1 MHENV
6 QRYFTSESVT
16 EGHPDK
22 LCDLVSDA
30 ILDAYLI
37 EDPYAKC
44 AIECLATGN
53 TLIIA
58 GEVASEAEVNIEE
71 AARQTIREIGYTDSS
86 SGFSDQCEIQLRVQK
101 QSSELNTNASKAR
114 PGAGDQGLM
123 FGYACDQTD
132 EYMPVPIYLA
142 QRLARQLALLRKS
155 DTVPGLRPDGK
166 TQVTMC
172 CGDNG
177 LCIKNV
183 VIATQ
188 HSPEVSTQEVRK
200 TLWPEMIKVI
210 PAEFIK
216 TEFPVF
222 INAAG
227 DFITGG
233 PAADTGLTGRK
244 IIVDTYG
251 GWARHGGGA
260 FSGKDGTKVDRSGSY
275 MARYIAKNVVAS
287 GMAKECEI
295 QLAFVIGEE
304 KPISVRVDTFGTGI
318 DPDVEIES
326 YINERF
332 DLSVYGIIEQ
342 LQLRRP
348 VYKQVAAYGHFGRND
363 LNLSW
368 ERIIKID

>member
-1 MHENV
+1 MNQTV
-6 QRYFTSESVT
+6 QKFFTSESVT

-22 LCDLVSDA
+22 LCDQVSDA

-44 AIECLATGN
+44 AIECMATGN

-58 GEVASEAEVNIEE
+58 GEVASEAVVNVEEE
-71 AARQTIREIGYTDSS
+71 ARKTIRKIGYTDSS
-86 SGFSDQCEIQLRVQK
+86 SGFSDQCEIQLRLQK
-101 QSSELNTNASKAR
+101 QSRELNTNASRER
-114 PGAGDQGLM
+114 PGAGDQGMM
-123 FGYACDQTD
+123 FGYACDHTD

-142 QRLARQLALLRKS
+142 QRLARQLTLLRKTGS
-155 DTVPGLRPDGK
+155 VPGLQPDGK

-172 CGDNG
+172 YSKDGFY
-177 LCIKNV
+177 IKNV

-188 HSPEVSTQEVRK
+188 HSPEASTQEISK
-200 TLWPEMIKVI
+200 ILWPKMIQVI
-210 PAEFIK
+210 PAEFLNA
-216 TEFPVF
+216 EFPVF

-260 FSGKDGTKVDRSGSY
+260 FSGKDSTKVDRSGSY
-275 MARYIAKNVVAS
+275 MARFIAKNVVAS
-287 GMAKECEI
+287 LMAKECEI

-304 KPISVRVDTFGTGI
+304 KPISVRVDTFGSGTL
-318 DPDVEIES
+318 PDAEIES
-326 YINERF
+326 YIDEKF
-332 DLSVYGIIEQ
+332 DMSVYGIIEQ

-348 VYKQVAAYGHFGRND
+348 VYKQVASYGHFGRSD

-368 ERIIKID
+368 EKIIKID

>member
-1 MHENV
+1 MKK
-6 QRYFTSESVT
+6 YFTSESVT

-22 LCDLVSDA
+22 LCDLISDA
-30 ILDAYLI
+30 ILDGYLTQ
-37 EDPYAKC
+37 DPYSKC

-53 TLIIA
+53 ILIVA
-58 GEVASEAEVNIEE
+58 GEVTSDAVIDIKKV
-71 AARQTIREIGYTDSS
+71 ARKTILEIGYTDSS
-86 SGFSDQCEIQLRVQK
+86 SGFSDQCDIQLRVQR
-101 QSSELNTNASKAR
+101 QSPELNTNASQER

-123 FGYACDQTD
+123 FGYACDHTD
-132 EYMPVPIYLA
+132 EYLPVPIYLA
-142 QRLARQLALLRKS
+142 QSLARKLTLLRK
-155 DTVPGLRPDGK
+155 TNAVPGLRPDGK

-172 CGDNG
+172 YGDDEPY
-177 LCIKNV
+177 ISNV

-188 HSPEVSTQEVRK
+188 HSPETSTQEFK
-200 TLWPEMIKVI
+200 DFLWQQMMQVI
-210 PAEFIK
+210 PTKFIK
-216 TEFPVF
+216 DKFPVF

-260 FSGKDGTKVDRSGSY
+260 FSGKDCTKVDRSGSY
-275 MARYIAKNVVAS
+275 MARHIAKNVVAA

-304 KPISVRVDTFGTGI
+304 KPVSVRVDTFGTGAV
-318 DPDVEIES
+318 PDAEIES
-326 YINERF
+326 YINKRF

-342 LQLRRP
+342 LQLRSP
-348 VYKQVAAYGHFGRND
+348 IYQQVAAYGHFGRND
-363 LNLSW
+363 LDLPW
-368 ERIIKID
+368 EKIIN

>member
-1 MHENV
+1 MDNFL
-6 QRYFTSESVT
+6 FTSESVT

-22 LCDLVSDA
+22 VCDQISDA
-30 ILDAYLI
+30 ILDAYLT

-44 AIECLATGN
+44 AIECMATGN

-58 GEVASEAEVNIEE
+58 GEVSSKAVINIEKV
-71 AARQTIREIGYTDSS
+71 ARKTIQEIGYTDSS

-101 QSSELNTNASKAR
+101 QSVELNKNASQKR

-123 FGYACDQTD
+123 FGYACDHTD

-142 QRLARQLALLRKS
+142 QRLARELTQLRKS
-155 DTVPGLRPDGK
+155 GAVPGLRPDGK
-166 TQVTMC
+166 TQVTMSYDDD
-172 CGDNG
+172 GVY
-177 LCIKNV
+177 IHNV

-188 HSPEVSTQEVRK
+188 HSKDISTQEISN
-200 TLWPEMIKVI
+200 TLWPKIKHVI
-210 PAEFIK
+210 PDEFIK
-216 TEFPVF
+216 SDFLVF

-251 GWARHGGGA
+251 GWARHGGGS
-260 FSGKDGTKVDRSGSY
+260 FSGKDCTKVDRSGSY
-275 MARYIAKNVVAS
+275 MTRYIAKNVVAS

-295 QLAFVIGEE
+295 QIAFVIGEE
-304 KPISVRVDTFGTGI
+304 KPVSVRVDTFGTGAV
-318 DPDVEIES
+318 PDSKIES
-326 YINERF
+326 YINQRF

-342 LQLRRP
+342 LQLRKP
-348 VYKQVAAYGHFGRND
+348 VYKQVAAYGHFGRSD
-363 LNLSW
+363 LNLTW
-368 ERIIKID
+368 EKIVKID